1 MKRLVIEA
9 ADGLMLHA
17 TVYPVDQP
25 RGLVQIIHGAKEH
38 QGRYIP
44 FAKFLQRK
52 GFAVITSDNRGHGAS
67 VNDEY
72 PLGYMNGVSQI
83 VEDQRLITEKIKHLY
98 PGCKLS
104 LFGHSLGSV
113 FARCYLQ
120 RYGEKIDRLILSG
133 MVNYV
138 FGVSLAIFLTK
149 VEILRKGK
157 DQYNRFLEKL
167 SLKYQKDD
175 SWISVSEDNLKNY
188 RKDPLCQFSY
198 QNNAVLTIFE
208 GVRQLKNISIHSC
221 KNPELPILSISGE
234 GDPITGGERGLRQS
248 IRFLEKAGY
257 KYAKK
262 IVYPNMKHEVLNE
275 GEKEI
280 VYQDVLA
287 FLTANKE

>member
-98 PGCKLS
+98 PG
-104 LFGHSLGSV
+104 
-113 FARCYLQ
+113 
-120 RYGEKIDRLILSG
+120 
-133 MVNYV
+133 
-138 FGVSLAIFLTK
+138 
-149 VEILRKGK
+149 
-157 DQYNRFLEKL
+157 
-167 SLKYQKDD
+167 
-175 SWISVSEDNLKNY
+175 
-188 RKDPLCQFSY
+188 
-198 QNNAVLTIFE
+198 
-208 GVRQLKNISIHSC
+208 
-221 KNPELPILSISGE
+221 
-234 GDPITGGERGLRQS
+234 
-248 IRFLEKAGY
+248 
-257 KYAKK
+257 
-262 IVYPNMKHEVLNE
+262 
-275 GEKEI
+275 
-280 VYQDVLA
+280 
-287 FLTANKE
+287 